1 MRDDEAHVRSGLG
14 DRRAP
19 SALVALVVGFGG
31 RDRLAMA

>member
-1 MRDDEAHVRSGLG
+1 MRDDEAHVRSGL
-14 DRRAP
+14 DDCRAT